1 MAHILSYV
9 SPSMAKPTQETTMPQ
24 SLLSHLQSLFDL
36 LFQTQPFQPLPRTY
50 HQSPDWEAQLHTL
63 QTPAAW
69 RRQCR
74 VR

>member
-1 MAHILSYV
+1 
-9 SPSMAKPTQETTMPQ
+9 MPH
-24 SLLSHLQSLFDL
+24 SLLSHLQFLCDL
-36 LFQTQPFQPLPRTY
+36 LFQIQPFQPLPQTY
-50 HQSPDWEAQLHTL
+50 HQHPDWEARLHTL

>member
-1 MAHILSYV
+1 MIRFATTVFLS
-9 SPSMAKPTQETTMPQ
+9 A
-24 SLLSHLQSLFDL
+24 FL
-36 LFQTQPFQPLPRTY
+36 LFQIQPFQPLPRTY
-50 HQSPDWEAQLHTL
+50 HQHPDWEARLHTL